1 MKTLFL
7 ATILF
12 LSGLK
17 AIQAQH
23 SSPNKDLI
31 LRYQDTIKMLS
42 YESINNPDEAE
53 RYSSSYKMIRTLIKA
68 LKTPN
73 SFNFG
78 FDSVKTI
85 SIQLSP
91 DRRFRIFSW
100 HVMNNNGSYRYYGT
114 IQMNTPGSSTL
125 KMLPLIDHTEAIK
138 NPQDT
143 LTTNENWFGAQ
154 YYKIIPV
161 TANVRSPY
169 YILLGWKGNTVKT
182 TRKVIEVLQ
191 FKDDKAYFGLPVFEG
206 NKDLLGKKRVIFEYN
221 RQVSMML
228 NYQPK
233 ERMIVFDHLAAPDPR
248 ITNKPELMGPDM
260 SYDGFK
266 LSNGRWKFVQ
276 DLELKNAPSEL
287 DDSFIDPTKALKE
300 KVNKLN

>member
-1 MKTLFL
+1 MRTVFL
-7 ATILF
+7 ATLLF
-12 LSGLK
+12 FTGLK
-17 AIQAQH
+17 ALQAQH
-23 SSPNKDLI
+23 SSPNRDLI
-31 LRYQDTIKMLS
+31 LRYQDTIKILS

-53 RYSSSYKMIRTLIKA
+53 RYNSSYKMIRTLIKA

-85 SIQLSP
+85 SIQMSP

-114 IQMNTPGSSTL
+114 IQMNTPGSNTL
-125 KMLPLIDHTEAIK
+125 KMFPLIDHTEAIK

-161 TANVRSPY
+161 TANVRVPY

-182 TRKVIEVLQ
+182 TKKVIEVLQ
-191 FKDDKAYFGLPVFEG
+191 FKDDKANFGLPVFDG
-206 NKDLLGKKRVIFEYN
+206 NKDFQGKKRVIFEYN

-228 NYQPK
+228 NYRPK
-233 ERMIVFDHLAAPDPR
+233 EGMIVFDHLAAPDPR

-260 SYDGFK
+260 SYDGLK
-266 LSNGRWKFVQ
+266 LANGRWKFVQ
-276 DLELKNAPSEL
+276 DLQLKNAPSEL
-287 DDSFIDPTKALKE
+287 DDSFIDPTKPLKE
-300 KVNKLN
+300 RVNKLN